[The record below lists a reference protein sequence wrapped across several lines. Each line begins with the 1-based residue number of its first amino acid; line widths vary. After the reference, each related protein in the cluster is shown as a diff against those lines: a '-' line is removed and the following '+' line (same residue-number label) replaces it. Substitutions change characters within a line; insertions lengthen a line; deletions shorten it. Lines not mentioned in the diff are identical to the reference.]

1 MANRRGRTSRSV
13 RKSGALVWTTLIN
26 ESSTIISGATK
37 TGSDIVADTDWS
49 GIAGQ
54 ERATILR
61 VRGWFSVT
69 IEPAAILTGAG
80 TVFGY
85 IGVYDEDEL
94 SVDASIAGTYKDED
108 IMATYGHSFTYSNI
122 GQPSPDAWDQEVDI
136 KAMRK
141 IRSGQ
146 DLRFVLTN
154 KTPLIVEVSLVL
166 RALVKRS

>member
-1 MANRRGRTSRSV
+1 MAKRRSSRSA
-13 RKSGALVWTTLIN
+13 RSSGALVWTTLIN
-26 ESSTIISGATK
+26 EESSIAVGATK
-37 TGSDIVADTDWS
+37 TGSDIVADADWT
-49 GIAGQ
+49 GVGGQ

-69 IEPAAILTGAG
+69 IEPAAVLEGAG
-80 TVFGY
+80 TAFAY

-94 SVDASIAGTYKDED
+94 SVDASVAGTYKDED
-108 IMATYGHSFTYSNI
+108 IMATYGHQFPYSNI
-122 GQPSPDAWDQEVDI
+122 GQPSPDTWDQEVDI

-146 DLRFVLTN
+146 DLRFVMTN
-154 KTPLIVEVSLVL
+154 KTPLILEVSLVL